1 MVMDTLWPWLAL
13 AGMGALHGLN
23 PATGWACA
31 AAWGLLPGDG
41 RARPLRALLPMAL
54 GHAASVALVV
64 AAVVWG
70 GALPRSALQALAGGL
85 LVAAVVLHLWRGASR
100 KVRATAGHAGL
111 ALGSFIVSTLHGAG
125 LMLVPALAPLCLGSG
140 AVGQGMDAP
149 GPLLL
154 AFAAVAVHMAAML
167 AVTGLMAVGA
177 CRGVGAGL
185 RVLRRLR
192 S

>member
-1 MVMDTLWPWLAL
+1 MDTLWPWLAL

-31 AAWGLLPGDG
+31 AAWGLRSGSG
-41 RARPLRALLPMAL
+41 QALRALVPIAI

-70 GALPRSALQALAGGL
+70 WTLPRSVLHTAAGCL
-85 LVAAVVLHLWRGASR
+85 LGAAVGVYLWRRAPRRARAS
-100 KVRATAGHAGL
+100 AGHAGL
-111 ALGSFIVSTLHGAG
+111 ALGAFLASTLHGAG

-167 AVTGLMAVGA
+167 AVTGVVATGV
-177 CRGVGAGL
+177 CRWVAL
-185 RVLRRLR
+185 RWHTPAQA
-192 S
+192 